1 LIFKPDCCTISDMP
15 EISIELVPRNEAALR
30 RELEKVRRH
39 FPAVKRINIPDILRF
54 DLRSWQGC
62 RIAGEYVG
70 KTIPHLRAI
79 DFDPNSPLRICD
91 ALGCPEIEAVLVVTG
106 DRPQDMSHKF
116 YRTSCLEMIR
126 RLKRELP
133 QLTVYAGL
141 DPYRSGIKEELD
153 YLRAKQEAGAEAFF
167 TQPFFDLRLMEIYQ
181 GLLPD
186 CRIYWGV
193 SPVFNENSRS
203 YWENKNNA
211 VFPPDFRPTLEWN
224 RAFARQA
231 LQFAR
236 DHGSSLYFMPI
247 RTDIVAYLEGIL

>member
-1 LIFKPDCCTISDMP
+1 MT
-15 EISIELVPRNEAALR
+15 EISIELVPRNETSLR
-30 RELEKVRRH
+30 RELETVQRH
-39 FPAVKRINIPDILRF
+39 FPAVTRINIPDILRF

-62 RIAGEYVG
+62 RIAGEYFP

-79 DFDPNSPLRICD
+79 DFDPNSPLPICEN
-91 ALGCPEIEAVLVVTG
+91 LSCREIEAVLVLTG
-106 DRPQDMSHKF
+106 DLPQDMGHKC

-133 QLTVYAGL
+133 ALTIYAGM
-141 DPYRSGIKEELD
+141 DPYRNGIKEEID
-153 YLRAKQEAGAEAFF
+153 YLRAKQDAGAEGFF

-193 SPVFNENSRS
+193 SPVLTENSQN

-224 RAFARQA
+224 RGFACQA

-236 DHGSSLYFMPI
+236 AHDSNLYFMPI
-247 RTDIVAYLEGIL
+247 RTDIGAYLDGIL

>member
-1 LIFKPDCCTISDMP
+1 MT
-15 EISIELVPRNEAALR
+15 EISIELVPRTEDALR
-30 RELEKVRRH
+30 SELEEVRRH
-39 FPAVKRINIPDILRF
+39 FPAVARINIPDILRF
-54 DLRSWQGC
+54 SLRSWQGC
-62 RIAGEYVG
+62 RIAGEYVP

-79 DFDPNSPLRICD
+79 DFDPNAPLKICD
-91 ALGCPEIEAVLVVTG
+91 DLCSAEVEAVLVVTG
-106 DRPQDMSHKF
+106 DLPQDMSHKC

-133 QLTVYAGL
+133 QLTVYAGM
-141 DPYRSGIKEELD
+141 DPYRSGIKEEID
-153 YLRAKQEAGAEAFF
+153 YLRAKQEAGASAFF

-186 CRIYWGV
+186 CVVYWGV
-193 SPVFNENSRS
+193 SPVLTENSRN

-224 RAFARQA
+224 RDFARRA

-236 DHGSSLYFMPI
+236 EHDSNLYFMPI
-247 RTDIVAYLEGIL
+247 RTDIAAYLDGIL